1 MAASN
6 NISYFFLGLGIGA
19 AGALLFAPQSGAD
32 ARNFLQ
38 SKAQEGSDMVKRQG
52 TELRNMAAETLER
65 SKQNLRDQVKTVTD
79 AVEAGK
85 TAYRETVATRA

>member
-1 MAASN
+1 
-6 NISYFFLGLGIGA
+6 
-19 AGALLFAPQSGAD
+19 
-32 ARNFLQ
+32 
-38 SKAQEGSDMVKRQG
+38 
-52 TELRNMAAETLER
+52 MAAETLER